1 MYRYTVRVH
10 VLCVYRI
17 HIYIYIHTYNMQ
29 GPTNFSSRSC
39 DRVQILSHGE
49 FLQQNTTTWF
59 VHNSN
64 TFHTHTYILTYRWTI
79 MGAVWHAKKAALP
92 YQLSCQQQSYHMT
105 MQFTFT
111 HSHVATAKAQWF
123 ASSRR
128 LNTSNSKWMTSFLVD
143 TIEHGPYAKA
153 VKKTCHISDDW
164 NSTTAATLHKSLLA
178 TLRVCE
184 ASPWQASSFWSDCWT
199 GDYDSDI

>member
-1 MYRYTVRVH
+1 ME
-10 VLCVYRI
+10 
-17 HIYIYIHTYNMQ
+17 N
-29 GPTNFSSRSC
+29 SSRKTLHDLSII
-39 DRVQILSHGE
+39 QTHFTLILIY
-49 FLQQNTTTWF
+49 W
-59 VHNSN
+59 
-64 TFHTHTYILTYRWTI
+64 HTGGRSWVLFGMQKI
-79 MGAVWHAKKAALP
+79 AALP

-123 ASSRR
+123 ASSRI

-143 TIEHGPYAKA
+143 SVEYGPYAKA

-184 ASPWQASSFWSDCWT
+184 ASPWQAPSFLSGCWT